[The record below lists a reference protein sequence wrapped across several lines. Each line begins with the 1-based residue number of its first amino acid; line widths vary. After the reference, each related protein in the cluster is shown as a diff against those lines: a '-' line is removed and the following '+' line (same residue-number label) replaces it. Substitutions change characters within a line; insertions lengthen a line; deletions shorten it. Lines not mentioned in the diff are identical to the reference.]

1 MNFQNIM
8 QGIITANQDVWIIS
22 GKSSVP
28 HSVLA
33 RITDVQ
39 PRSLTTAGCRLD
51 FITDNLFVMVGST
64 LFSLEGCRITK
75 EKKQFKIIFDSAVLV
90 YPKPAAGLEPTP
102 LVPLPEFEKTP
113 TLRELVEKSR
123 SPHVNPVA
131 IEHYQQEIERH
142 YAETPAQEE

>member
-8 QGIITANQDVWIIS
+8 QGIITSKQDVWIIS
-22 GKSSVP
+22 GKSSIP

-51 FITDNLFVMVGST
+51 FITDNLFVMVGNT
-64 LFSLEGCRITK
+64 LFSLEGCSIVK
-75 EKKQFKIIFDSAVLV
+75 EKKQFKIIFDSAVSI
-90 YPKPAAGLEPTP
+90 YPKPAAGLEPAVV
-102 LVPLPEFEKTP
+102 VPLPEFEKTP

-131 IEHYQQEIERH
+131 IEHYQQEIERD
-142 YAETPAQEE
+142 YAEPANQSD